1 MNWKGISAGF
11 VAGAGAVRAITV
23 SVAAIALAAGMFGQ
37 VEQARITGTVRDASG
52 GVVPRA
58 RITMIHEETNVEHVA
73 ETNELGAYLSV
84 PLRIGRYRVAA
95 SADGFKRSVRSGV
108 LLRIQETVLLDFTLE
123 VGTVTESVDV
133 TAAPPLLETTDPSQG
148 QVIDNKKIVDLP
160 LNGRDFLTLA
170 ALSSGAFPVTGQKSS
185 TGFSANGLRTEL
197 NNYMLDGLDNNMHQ
211 MAYTGGQAQAVEPS
225 VDAIQEFKVQTN
237 AYSAEF
243 GNNMGGV
250 VNVTLKSGANQFHG
264 TLFEFLRNE
273 KFDAKNFF
281 DQPGASIPP
290 YKQNQFGGALGG
302 PILRNR
308 TFFFADYEGRRQR
321 VSGTVLSTV
330 PTDAERRGDF
340 SASFRGANPVH
351 IYDPFSYNAAT
362 NTRQPFPGDVI
373 PAAHLDPVGSAAAAL
388 YPLPSRAGIVNNFLF
403 NPVDPLTEDKF
414 DVRVDHNFGPNDT
427 VFVRVS
433 YQWSDWL
440 QAQNLPPPAFGGG
453 ATALDNSSRSYA
465 VSHTHIFSPTTFNT
479 LRLGYNQLLTDRLSP
494 VATNLNKQIG
504 LEGLPFDLA
513 GLASFSVSG
522 FRGLGTMTG
531 NPNRTDSQVRQ
542 LKDDLS
548 WMHGRHN
555 AKFGLSLTWPQSP
568 QIHYYQ
574 ANGVFTMNGNFTR
587 QTSNNR
593 DGFSMAD
600 LLLGIPFQSQISN
613 RAQSALRRRL
623 YHGYAQ
629 DEFKAN
635 DRLTVTL
642 GLRYEFLGP
651 WIDKYN
657 HLANFDIDTDPARP
671 RLLLAK
677 DGGLKDRSTLKVDY
691 LNFAPR
697 FGLAWRLGDRTVV
710 RSGYGI
716 YYGGVEHIGD
726 RYLHAGPPFFFQSS
740 FFTDSIRPTI
750 LLRDGYPPGATT
762 ANVTNLQTIS
772 EDRNNITAYSQQW
785 NFTVQRQLRSDLTID
800 LSYIGTKG
808 NHLLR
813 RIDTN
818 APPPGPGDINSRR
831 PATRLEVPGLPYVVT
846 PLADTFRREWTA
858 NSIYHGLQ
866 IKFEKRVSA
875 GLSFLGAYMWSK
887 AIDDLIDNPPDPRNL
902 RLERGLSD
910 NHFPHRF
917 VLSHNYDL
925 PFGRGRRFLSG
936 ASRLAE
942 LTLGGW
948 AIAGITTL
956 SSGDRVNVSVQGNP
970 SNAGQTDRPNMIRD
984 AKLPRSQRTLGRWF
998 DTGAFVRQPNFTF
1011 GNAPRNAV
1019 ESPGLVNFDFAVY
1032 KQFEPVE
1039 KVSLQVRA
1047 EAFNALN
1054 TPHFGNPGNQL
1065 GTSSFGVISGAGA
1078 GRTLQF
1084 GLKLRW

>member
-1 MNWKGISAGF
+1 
-11 VAGAGAVRAITV
+11 
-23 SVAAIALAAGMFGQ
+23 LAASLYGQ
-37 VEQARITGTVRDASG
+37 VDQARITGTVRDVSAA
-52 GVVPRA
+52 VVPRA
-58 RITMIHEETNVEHVA
+58 RITMVHEETNVEHVA
-73 ETNELGAYLSV
+73 ETNELGAYLTV
-84 PLRIGRYRVAA
+84 PLRIGRYRVVA
-95 SADGFKRSVRSGV
+95 SADGFKRTVRSGV
-108 LLRIQETVLLDFTLE
+108 LLRMQETVLLDFTLE
-123 VGTVTESVDV
+123 VGAVAESVDV
-133 TAAPPLLETTDPSQG
+133 TSAPPLLETTDPSQG

-160 LNGRDFLTLA
+160 LNGRDFLALA
-170 ALSSGAFPVTGQKSS
+170 ALSSGAFPVSGQKGS
-185 TGFSANGLRTEL
+185 TGFSSNGLRTEL

-225 VDAIQEFKVQTN
+225 VDAIQEFKVQTS

-243 GNNMGGV
+243 GNNMGAV
-250 VNVTLKSGANQFHG
+250 VNVTLKSGTNQFHG
-264 TLFEFLRNE
+264 TLFEFLRND

-281 DQPGASIPP
+281 DQPGARIPP
-290 YKQNQFGGALGG
+290 YKQNQYGGTLGG
-302 PILRNR
+302 PILRGK
-308 TFFFADYEGRRQR
+308 TFFFSDYEGRRQR
-321 VSGTVLSTV
+321 VSGTFLSTV
-330 PTDAERRGDF
+330 PTGLERQGDF
-340 SASFRGANPVH
+340 SRSFRGTAPVH
-351 IYDPFSYNAAT
+351 VYDPFSYNQAA
-362 NTRQPFPGDVI
+362 NTRQPFPGDLI
-373 PAAHLDPVGSAAAAL
+373 PAARLDPVGSAAAAL
-388 YPLPSRAGIVNNFLF
+388 YPLPTDARLVNNFLF
-403 NPVDPLTEDKF
+403 NPVLPRTEDKF
-414 DVRVDHNFGPNDT
+414 DVRIDHNFGPNDS

-433 YQWSDWL
+433 YQWADWKEGL
-440 QAQNLPPPAFGGG
+440 NLPPPGFGGS
-453 ATALDNSSRSYA
+453 AQALDNSSRSYA
-465 VSHTHIFSPTTFNT
+465 FSHTHIFSPAVFNG
-479 LRLGYNQLLTDRLSP
+479 LRLGYNQLRTNRRSPTD
-494 VATNLNKQIG
+494 TNLNKQIG
-504 LEGLPFDLA
+504 LKGLPFDLA

-522 FRGLGTMTG
+522 FRSLGTGTG
-531 NPNRTDSQVRQ
+531 NPNVTDSQVRQ

-548 WMHGRHN
+548 WMRGRHN
-555 AKFGLSLTWPQSP
+555 AKFGISLTWPQAP
-568 QIHYYQ
+568 QIHHYQ
-574 ANGVFTMNGNFTR
+574 ANGVFTMNGNFSR

-600 LLLGIPFQSQISN
+600 LLLGIPFQSQLSG

-642 GLRYEFLGP
+642 GLRYEFVGP
-651 WIDKYN
+651 WVDKYN
-657 HLANFDIDTDPARP
+657 HLANFDIDTDPAKP

-677 DGGLKDRSTLKVDY
+677 AGSLEDRSTIKADY

-697 FGLAWRLGDRTVV
+697 LGFAYRVGERTVL

-750 LLRDGYPPGATT
+750 VLRDGYPAGATT

-772 EDRNNITAYSQQW
+772 EDRNNVTPYSQQW
-785 NFTVQRQLRSDLTID
+785 NLTIQRQLLPELTVDI
-800 LSYIGTKG
+800 SYIGNKG

-917 VLSHNYDL
+917 VFSHNYDL
-925 PFGRGRRFLSG
+925 PFGRGRRLLSG
-936 ASRLAE
+936 ASRLAD
-942 LTLGGW
+942 LALGGW

-956 SSGDRVNVSVQGNP
+956 SPGDRVNVSVQGNP
-970 SNAGQTDRPNMIRD
+970 SNNGQTDRPNMIRD
-984 AKLPRSQRTLGRWF
+984 AALPRSQRTLGRWF
-998 DTGAFVRQPNFTF
+998 DTDAFVRQANFTF

-1019 ESPGLVNFDFAVY
+1019 ESPGLVNFDLAVY
-1032 KQFEPVE
+1032 KQFELVE
-1039 KVSLQVRA
+1039 RVNLQFRA

-1065 GTSSFGVISGAGA
+1065 GPSGFGVISGAGD